1 MAKMKSKNKNYVT
14 WEQIYYIIVFIGSL
28 IGTIFFV
35 KEFDFVFMEFFKVLI
50 LLICVIM
57 GLVAVYELLRGD

>member
-14 WEQIYYIIVFIGSL
+14 WEQIYYIIISIGSL
-28 IGTIFFV
+28 IGTIFFI

>member
-1 MAKMKSKNKNYVT
+1 MKSKNKNYVT
-14 WEQIYYIIVFIGSL
+14 WGQIYCIIVFIGSL
-28 IGTIFFV
+28 IGTIFFI

-57 GLVAVYELLRGD
+57 GLVAVYELSRGD